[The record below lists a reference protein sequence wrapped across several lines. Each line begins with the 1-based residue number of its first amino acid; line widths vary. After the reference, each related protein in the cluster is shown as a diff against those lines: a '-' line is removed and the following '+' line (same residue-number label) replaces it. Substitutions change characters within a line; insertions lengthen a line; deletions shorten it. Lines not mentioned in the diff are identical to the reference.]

1 MAKAKENFI
10 GIPYI
15 HAIVTVFVLAVMAI
29 AVACIV
35 PLYFEEKKKQGCE
48 EIMESL
54 GEHALELDIGSVKE
68 AAADTDDMGS
78 FTVITDDGR
87 EYFVKIL
94 NVPSRYTDV
103 RCICLFDVKQEIII
117 DGWIYPDTYADA
129 YSVQIEPPTE
139 DDISQVVCITNA
151 MTGGIVFTKEFDKD
165 NIKKE

>member
-1 MAKAKENFI
+1 MAKTEESFI

-15 HAIVTVFVLAVMAI
+15 HAIVTVFALTVMVI
-29 AVACIV
+29 ATAYVV
-35 PLYFEEKKKQGCE
+35 PLYFEAEKKQGCE

-54 GEHALELDIGSVKE
+54 AEHASELDIGSVKE

-87 EYFVKIL
+87 EYSAKIL

-103 RCICLFDVKQEIII
+103 RCICLFDVKKEIII

-139 DDISQVVCITNA
+139 DDIGQVVCIINA